1 MSDRKIERRKKKGGL
16 EFFFKNSETVALERG
31 ENDEFWFFFCLVWL
45 RNGHAMGVGSLVGV
59 VADFSC
65 CERFLWLLLV
75 VVGGN
80 CMKML
85 PGDCA
90 HCPLRKIS
98 YFMHI
103 KKAGVRAEKRVRC
116 AAKNRV

>member
-1 MSDRKIERRKKKGGL
+1 MSDREIEQRKKKGGL
-16 EFFFKNSETVALERG
+16 EFFLKKLETVALERG
-31 ENDEFWFFFCLVWL
+31 ENDQFWFFFCLVWL
-45 RNGHAMGVGSLVGV
+45 RNGRAMGVGSLVGV

-65 CERFLWLLLV
+65 CEQFLWLLLV

-90 HCPLRKIS
+90 HCPLCKIA